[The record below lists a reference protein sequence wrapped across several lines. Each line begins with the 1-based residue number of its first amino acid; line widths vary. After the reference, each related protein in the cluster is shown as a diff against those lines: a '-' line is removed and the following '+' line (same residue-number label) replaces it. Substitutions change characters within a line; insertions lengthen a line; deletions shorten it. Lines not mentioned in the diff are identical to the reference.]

1 MRSKFSD
8 VFDQALRVQCVLKG
22 ICTDTEWKEF
32 KQNIYYDFIK
42 DNNFSEL
49 KEAELMRERLSL
61 LSSVD
66 AYTGRYFS
74 HTWIQRNVLRLT
86 DDEIARMQKE
96 MDEEKEMGIGLPV
109 GVTNAVA
116 QQQMSG
122 DIEAEQQMAMQ
133 AHQGQVDSQNQ
144 EESKIHVFKKL
155 KQIL

>member
-1 MRSKFSD
+1 
-8 VFDQALRVQCVLKG
+8 
-22 ICTDTEWKEF
+22 
-32 KQNIYYDFIK
+32 
-42 DNNFSEL
+42 
-49 KEAELMRERLSL
+49 
-61 LSSVD
+61 VD
-66 AYTGRYFS
+66 PYTGRYFS

-86 DDEIARMQKE
+86 DDEIAQMQKE